1 MERAEGRFVFDT
13 NTLISAALF
22 PDSTPGHALRLALE
36 RGTLLSSPDT
46 LSELADVLSR
56 KKLDRYLTHD
66 EREEFFEALVTRA
79 EILEPNRS
87 VRACRDP
94 KDDKFLEL
102 AIEGRATA
110 IVTGDEDLLVL
121 HPFRGISIV
130 AASAFAEVG

>member
-1 MERAEGRFVFDT
+1 MERAEDRFVFDT
-13 NTLISAALF
+13 NTLVSAALF

-46 LSELADVLSR
+46 LSEVLSR

-66 EREEFFEALVTRA
+66 EREEFFEAFVARA
-79 EILEPNRS
+79 EILEPTRS
-87 VRACRDP
+87 VRECRDP

-102 AIEGRATA
+102 AIEGRAKA

-130 AASAFAEVG
+130 AASAFAEAG